1 MNSDTPL
8 VNPDGSLIAEIE
20 QRLFRARK
28 TKPVWAI
35 LLTEA
40 EEIQSLEDKKPKRV
54 EAGNYKCRGIRGEY
68 WPQSEKKLLETYNPS
83 GEFDDQG
90 FQRFDA
96 KPDAPVVEAAQVDHA
111 FRVVAQWGELNGKPN
126 DYVVRSTT
134 DPSDV
139 WIVGQAIFEASYDRV
154 KE

>member
-1 MNSDTPL
+1 MNSTAPL
-8 VNPDGSLIAEIE
+8 VNPNGSLTSEIVS
-20 QRLFRARK
+20 QLFRARK
-28 TKPVWAI
+28 TKPVWAK
-35 LLTEA
+35 LVESPTE
-40 EEIQSLEDKKPKRV
+40 IRSLEGLQQVP
-54 EAGNYKCRGIRGEY
+54 AGSYLCRGIRGEY
-68 WPQSEKKLLETYNPS
+68 WPQSEKKLLETYNSS

-111 FRVVAQWGELNGKPN
+111 FRVVAHWGELNGKPN

-134 DPSDV
+134 NPSDV
-139 WIVGQAIFEASYDRV
+139 WIVAQAIFDASYDRV